1 MIRDG
6 DPDPIVRVWRGKWG
20 SLRLRELPVTARRLN
35 IICSFLCY
43 GCQFHNIDI
52 LNDALSRTFYT
63 ENVAFPCLW
72 PRNIDR
78 TSAPV
83 NQTRQRPVGL
93 CGYFHFQRENSTIT
107 NRYPITANGH
117 YFVKKSRKKIIKSAP
132 GHKFVLIMI
141 FCTIAHCIYT
151 I

>member
-1 MIRDG
+1 M
-6 DPDPIVRVWRGKWG
+6 GKSETPG
-20 SLRLRELPVTARRLN
+20 ITGNSETVEHNMQLSLLWVPVL
-35 IICSFLCY
+35 Y
-43 GCQFHNIDI
+43 IDI

-117 YFVKKSRKKIIKSAP
+117 YFVKKSRKK
-132 GHKFVLIMI
+132 L
-141 FCTIAHCIYT
+141 
-151 I
+151 